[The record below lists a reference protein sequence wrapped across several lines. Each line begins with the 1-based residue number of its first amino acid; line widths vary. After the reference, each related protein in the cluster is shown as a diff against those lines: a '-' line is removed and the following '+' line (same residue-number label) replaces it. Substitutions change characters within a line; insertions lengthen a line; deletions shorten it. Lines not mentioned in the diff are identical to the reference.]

1 MKNGNEGVGAK
12 KKGQRL
18 EGPGGKDW
26 QGESAKGRGIV
37 EPGKTLTA
45 QRRSC

>member
-1 MKNGNEGVGAK
+1 MAMKGLSQRRGNQGWK
-12 KKGQRL
+12 DQ
-18 EGPGGKDW
+18 GGKDW

-45 QRRSC
+45 QRRSR